1 MLMSDN
7 ALQHAHN
14 TCTCNGMFIS
24 YVCRGV
30 PCREPSQGLFT
41 HAVWYIKQ
49 QCMSIAPLS
58 RRTLDYQDVLG
69 ALNKK
74 GIAIRVA
81 SPKLVM
87 EEVSRFDAYA

>member
-1 MLMSDN
+1 M
-7 ALQHAHN
+7 HAGA
-14 TCTCNGMFIS
+14 CLVES
-24 YVCRGV
+24 QVKVCLLIHV
-30 PCREPSQGLFT
+30 
-41 HAVWYIKQ
+41 VWYSQQ
-49 QCMSIAPLS
+49 QCMSIAPLT

-87 EEVSRFDAYA
+87 EEVSRFGAYARILNYFCT

>member
-1 MLMSDN
+1 MS
-7 ALQHAHN
+7 
-14 TCTCNGMFIS
+14 
-24 YVCRGV
+24 V
-30 PCREPSQGLFT
+30 
-41 HAVWYIKQ
+41 
-49 QCMSIAPLS
+49 APLT

-87 EEVSRFDAYA
+87 EEVSRFGDMPECSTTFVHSMCIVHGCMCTLLQYRCPVEIYGFVVMR